1 LTYNKYESL
10 DIPLDIIFPPNR
22 KEDWYIASLEGLGQ
36 VVVRESTY
44 KELIQDYPVEHLEMV
59 IGRNI

>member
-10 DIPLDIIFPPNR
+10 DIPLDIIFPPKR
-22 KEDWYIASLEGLGQ
+22 KEDWYVASLEGLGQ